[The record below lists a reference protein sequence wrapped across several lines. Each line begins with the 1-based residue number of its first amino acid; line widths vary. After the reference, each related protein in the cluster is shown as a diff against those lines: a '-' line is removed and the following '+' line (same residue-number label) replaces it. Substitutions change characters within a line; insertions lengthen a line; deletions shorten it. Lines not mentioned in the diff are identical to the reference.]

1 MATGTVTGTALD
13 VAAASLLVVGTVF
26 TAIAAVGLFRMRDLY
41 GRIHVATKPAT
52 LGVALTLMAAMLQVP
67 FGARTLQLM
76 VALVFQFWAIPA
88 GSHMLGR
95 AARAAGVAPA
105 VPDVVDEY
113 GDGDPG
119 A

>member
-1 MATGTVTGTALD
+1 MATVLD
-13 VAAASLLVVGTVF
+13 VVAALLLVGGTGYTVV
-26 TAIAAVGLFRMRDLY
+26 AVVGLYRMRDLY

-52 LGVALTLMAAMLQVP
+52 LGVAMTLTAAILQVP
-67 FGARTLQLM
+67 FGARTLQLV
-76 VALVFQFWAIPA
+76 VALAFQFWAIPA

-105 VPDVVDEY
+105 VPDTIDEY
-113 GDGDPG
+113 GSGDDD

>member
-1 MATGTVTGTALD
+1 
-13 VAAASLLVVGTVF
+13 
-26 TAIAAVGLFRMRDLY
+26 
-41 GRIHVATKPAT
+41 
-52 LGVALTLMAAMLQVP
+52 VP
-67 FGARTLQLM
+67 FGARTLQLV

-113 GDGDPG
+113 GDGEPG

>member
-1 MATGTVTGTALD
+1 MATATVTGTVLD
-13 VAAASLLVVGTVF
+13 VVAASLLVVGTAF

-67 FGARTLQLM
+67 FGARTLQLV